1 MFAIKCPSCQ
11 HDNTP
16 GEHFCAVCGVPLHL
30 KPCPNCGVVD
40 HVTAK
45 VCSAC
50 GTTFPPIALAHS
62 SATIDPVAPP
72 NGVAA
77 PRASNKVTV
86 NRAWPLILVAV
97 AAGGIPLLWMNR
109 ANMPLPKAWQF
120 QSPSAAGS
128 TVAPAPPTKL
138 APATPVAAPVPAQD
152 PAATSADQ
160 TTAGRD
166 TDGAV
171 KPEPPPKKT
180 AAAQARR
187 PKAHAHPARPASSQE
202 EAEPDAAAKEAAPR
216 ACTEA
221 VAALGLCDP
230 KQDRK

>member
-16 GEHFCAVCGVPLHL
+16 GEQFCAVCGVPLHL
-30 KPCPNCGVVD
+30 KPCPKCGVVD

-50 GTTFPPIALAHS
+50 GTTFPPIELAQS
-62 SATIDPVAPP
+62 SAAVDPGAPQ

-77 PRASNKVTV
+77 PRASNRLTA

-97 AAGGIPLLWMNR
+97 AAGGIPLLWMYR
-109 ANMPLPKAWQF
+109 ANMPMPKAWQL

-128 TVAPAPPTKL
+128 TVAPAPPTRIV
-138 APATPVAAPVPAQD
+138 PATPVAAPAQAQD

-160 TTAGRD
+160 PAAGRD
-166 TDGAV
+166 ADEAV
-171 KPEPPPKKT
+171 KPEPSPKKT
-180 AAAQARR
+180 AAAQSRR
-187 PKAHAHPARPASSQE
+187 TKAHAHRAQPASSQDAVE
-202 EAEPDAAAKEAAPR
+202 SDAAAREAAPR